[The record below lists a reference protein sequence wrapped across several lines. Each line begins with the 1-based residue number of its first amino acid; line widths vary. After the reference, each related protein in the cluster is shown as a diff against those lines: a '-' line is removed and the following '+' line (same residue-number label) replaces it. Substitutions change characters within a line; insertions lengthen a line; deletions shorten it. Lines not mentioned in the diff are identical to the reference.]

1 MTGTDRKRH
10 SIRAGPK
17 PWGGGAPRSGG
28 GAGTA
33 APLAPP
39 SAPRAATSPSLRDG
53 EDGSLLVIADLI
65 GDPLAPAPDEWIP
78 AQARDGLGTF
88 AFPLSRQ
95 SAFKGR
101 TWRRGPPLPF
111 NLSQPPPPP

>member
-1 MTGTDRKRH
+1 MTGIDRKRH
-10 SIRAGPK
+10 SILAGPK
-17 PWGGGAPRSGG
+17 PLGGGAPRSGG

-39 SAPRAATSPSLRDG
+39 SALRAATSPSLRDG
-53 EDGSLLVIADLI
+53 EDGSLLVIAALI
-65 GDPLAPAPDEWIP
+65 GDPLAHAPAEWIP

-95 SAFKGR
+95 SALTGR
-101 TWRRGPPLPF
+101 SCRRGRRLR
-111 NLSQPPPPP
+111 